1 MKKKNI
7 IFIVLSIVI
16 VLISLIIINEVI
28 PIINEK
34 DCKNRIFNKM
44 QNKSDNVIRGIVG
57 IIPQNNKDGLTIYNG
72 IGSGIIFDK
81 KDNIYYVVTA
91 KHVVNIKNS
100 NFKIFTKDTEF
111 SGKTIK
117 TDDNVNFEIPD
128 ENYYDSLLDGKVE
141 YISKTDDIAILS
153 FEYNGDLTVLDFETN
168 KLSKNDKIMV
178 IGHPEGKRYQ
188 VTYGYIKSRLKNI
201 KGDKVIEHNAYMK
214 HGNSG
219 GVALTENMKI
229 AGINISGTFTLLGHF
244 KSGYMIPYDI
254 VKENINIFNA
264 SIETSKDINLSNEQT
279 NNWSKDKVKMI
290 VKNISKDKTSA
301 VLVIEDKNDVPISW
315 NTNYSIQRLSEA
327 NVWYNIKSNNTI
339 EMLMKIIA
347 PNEFG
352 ITEIQLD
359 WKDIYG
365 ELRNGTYRIVKEKNF
380 TTLYSEPFNIK

>member
-1 MKKKNI
+1 
-7 IFIVLSIVI
+7 
-16 VLISLIIINEVI
+16 
-28 PIINEK
+28 
-34 DCKNRIFNKM
+34 M

-57 IIPQNNKDGLTIYNG
+57 IIPQNNKDGLTSYNG

-81 KDNIYYVVTA
+81 KNNIYYVVTA
-91 KHVVNIKNS
+91 KHVVNVKNS

-141 YISKTDDIAILS
+141 YISKTDDISILS

-229 AGINISGTFTLLGHF
+229 AGINISGTFTLLVHF
-244 KSGYMIPYDI
+244 KPGYMIPYDI

-264 SIETSKDINLSNEQT
+264 SMETSKDINLSNEQT
-279 NNWSKDKVKMI
+279 NNWNKDKVKMI